1 MRKSRTAEASL
12 RMNPPVSAEAERL
25 FPEDSFP
32 AVIETLTLIELMELA
47 AARALRPE
55 LRHGQASV
63 ALRTDLRFV
72 SENRSVPFIRAVAT
86 HTATRGRVHH
96 FTVNVFGESGLIAS
110 AWHTRAVVVVHRVEG
125 LARRRAGRPSMQL
138 NV

>member
-12 RMNPPVSAEAERL
+12 RLNPPVSAEANCL
-25 FPEDSFP
+25 SPEDSFP
-32 AVIETLTLIELMELA
+32 AVIETSRLIELMELA
-47 AARALRPE
+47 AARALHPE

-72 SENRSVPFIRAVAT
+72 PENGSVPFIRAVAT
-86 HTATRGRVHH
+86 RTATCGRVHH
-96 FTVNVFGESGLIAS
+96 FTVNVFGAAGLIAS
-110 AWHTRAVVVVHRVEG
+110 AGHARAVVAVHRLEG

>member
-12 RMNPPVSAEAERL
+12 RMIPPVSAEAERL
-25 FPEDSFP
+25 SPEDSFP
-32 AVIETLTLIELMELA
+32 AVTETSRLIDLMELA
-47 AARALRPE
+47 AARALNPE
-55 LRHGQASV
+55 LRNGEASV

-72 SENRSVPFIRAVAT
+72 SESRSVPWMRAVAT
-86 HTATRGRVHH
+86 RTGTRGRVHH

-110 AWHTRAVVVVHRVEG
+110 AAHTRAVVVVHRLEG
-125 LARRRAGRPSMQL
+125 LARRRAGRPSLQL

>member
-12 RMNPPVSAEAERL
+12 RMNPPVSAEAKRL
-25 FPEDSFP
+25 SPEDSFP
-32 AVIETLTLIELMELA
+32 AVIETSRLIELMELA
-47 AARALRPE
+47 AARVLHPE
-55 LRHGQASV
+55 LRHGEASV
-63 ALRTDLRFV
+63 AVGTDLRFV

-86 HTATRGRVHH
+86 RTATRGRVHH
-96 FTVNVFGESGLIAS
+96 FTVNAFGESGLIAS
-110 AWHTRAVVVVHRVEG
+110 AGHTRAVIVVHRLEG